1 MSIARTLGVALTG
14 LTGQIVEVQADLSA
28 GLPGLTFTG
37 LRDTSVVEARHRIR
51 AAVLNS
57 GSAWPN
63 RRITL
68 ALLPADVRKAGSR
81 FDLAMAIAIL
91 AAAGRVAAEA
101 IADVVWIA
109 ELGLDGCLRSVRG
122 VLPAMIAARRAGVR
136 RVVVPSANAAEAT
149 LVDAVDVRAADT
161 LAQVLDW
168 LQSAGPPLPAAQPGP
183 ECPDDDRLP
192 DLADIAGQSSA
203 KRALEVSAA
212 GGHNL
217 YLVGAAGAGKSMLA
231 ERLPGLLPAL
241 EDDVALEVT
250 GVHSVAG
257 ALPAGAR
264 LVRRPPWQAPHH
276 TASAAALVGG
286 GSGIASPGAISLAH
300 GGVLFLDEAAEFSP
314 AVLETLRQPIESGRI
329 VLHRSGGAVCYP
341 ARFLLVLAANP
352 CPCGQPAR
360 MCSCPSVV
368 RRRYQQRLSGPL
380 LDRVDLRVT
389 VEPVPH
395 ADLFGE
401 VDERETSATVA
412 MRVARARAAAAERWS
427 TSGWRLNGQVPG
439 GALRHRPWR
448 LPRAALCQA
457 EMYLDRG
464 QLSVRGFDRVLRM
477 AWTVS
482 DLQGRAVPDA
492 GDVAETMFF
501 RLGWDES
508 WAA

>member
-1 MSIARTLGVALTG
+1 MAIARTLGVALTG
-14 LTGQIVEVQADLSA
+14 LAGQVVEVQADLSA

-37 LRDTSVVEARHRIR
+37 LPDTSVVEARDRIR

-57 GSAWPN
+57 GSVWPN

-91 AAAGRVAAEA
+91 GAAGRVAGEA

-109 ELGLDGCLRSVRG
+109 ELGLDGCLRAVRG

-136 RVVVPSANAAEAT
+136 RVVVATANAAEAT
-149 LVDAVDVRAADT
+149 LVDTVDVRAADN
-161 LAQVLDW
+161 LAQVLGW
-168 LQSAGPPLPAAQPGP
+168 LQGAGPPLPAAQSSPNAGV
-183 ECPDDDRLP
+183 DGRAP
-192 DLADIAGQSSA
+192 DLADIAGQSAA
-203 KRALEVSAA
+203 KRALEVCAA

-250 GVHSVAG
+250 AVHSVAG
-257 ALPAGAR
+257 LLPPRAQ
-264 LVRRPPWQAPHH
+264 LVRRPPLQAPHH

-314 AVLETLRQPIESGRI
+314 AVLEALRQPIESGQI

-341 ARFLLVLAANP
+341 ARFQLVLAANA

-360 MCSCPSVV
+360 LCSCASTA
-368 RRRYQQRLSGPL
+368 RRRYQHRLSGPL
-380 LDRVDLRVT
+380 LDRVDLRVAI
-389 VEPVPH
+389 EPVSH
-395 ADLFGE
+395 ADLLGE
-401 VDERETSATVA
+401 VDGRETSTSVA
-412 MRVARARAAAAERWS
+412 LRVSQARAVAAERWS
-427 TSGWRLNGQVPG
+427 GCGWRLNADAPG
-439 GALRHRPWR
+439 SALRHRPWR
-448 LPRAALCQA
+448 LPREVLRQA
-457 EMYLDRG
+457 ETGLNQG
-464 QLSVRGFDRVLRM
+464 QLSVRGFDRILRL
-477 AWTVS
+477 AWTVA
-482 DLQGRAVPDA
+482 DLSGHPAPDA
-492 GDVAETMFF
+492 GDVAEAMYF